1 MINII
6 KMKDEHILDYV
17 LHRLSTCDINSKAFF
32 VVLSIISDKV
42 DSRSIIKYLPSIC
55 ETLIDLMTS
64 NNSAVT
70 VFINLMLNHYTITES
85 KLWFEYWL
93 HPLFKKTDKLDIK
106 YFEQIIT
113 KAVELTPNV
122 SKYIYDFSNKN
133 ELPLKI
139 HLICFNIEKKN
150 YLSNNKDRN
159 WMSQTN
165 IETLKKALHNN
176 DEKIRF
182 IAVNLILECQKKTQ
196 PFTDKELELMKYF
209 IIYNIKTEKAS
220 VRQTNLSFVKKTL
233 IRMNESQ
240 FSVTVKNDA
249 SLNSKLLKYYT
260 EFQNWF
266 SNFCFQNLFPDAN
279 FVRRNFSLESLRLIQ
294 TYFLPT
300 GITGLNESNNFS
312 AVLNCIWDTYEQ
324 NKILAKDILTH
335 NNQELIKLDNI
346 IIEDMLKTSKI
357 LASSTSP
364 PDSITAGYL
373 LEVVIFLKQNTNYEE
388 CAYSIIL
395 NLLDDLKKEVELAE
409 ENLTLA
415 SAKGPMYG
423 LIHTIRHLLNTLNWL
438 NHCLKDSWATFIENL
453 STTCLKCQKL
463 VSIVVN
469 DSSPE
474 GIIPMDDLYQNDCQ
488 VTSQMVL
495 LCCWRTT
502 KESSLLLA
510 DIVSIIETQDSD
522 LSNTLI
528 TQICSCLTSLLSET
542 KHRGAFEQ
550 IYVAYLKVCSIMW
563 KSPTLHKIP
572 LKYLENV
579 LTEIKTGLDE
589 SFCVTR
595 RSAGMP
601 FIIQALICTN
611 HDKRKNVNYTM
622 ETLLGICENK
632 NINEDLKVRVVHA
645 LNVLRALFRCSQ
657 LGDLVGPFVS
667 RAINISIVLFNSSS
681 WPIRNS
687 STLLLSALVN
697 RVFGVPRSSTEIS
710 WKNRMTGREFFQRY
724 PELYDTFLNE
734 FKKFSPM
741 DMRPSLYPTLLIL
754 ARLYPTLNEAT
765 DCIFQLAIYIPYI
778 FKCAQSP
785 VMKTRM
791 LAATSIAP
799 QVTQNKLVEHLY
811 ITYNALI
818 MEHLKENTIHGL
830 LLQIFSLVKNLPKLE
845 SNDLDKLV
853 SLTEDL
859 ITNYDQFTNCS
870 FIVQEVFLR
879 CITCLWL
886 QLDNVQYND
895 SVEQFCTLILE
906 SVKKLVQIKAIGQS
920 KYLESATLLLFA
932 ISLKAQTDF
941 SIVVYNIMNNT
952 VHCETIFKIISI
964 ILSENPDKICD
975 DLDNFKNLYW
985 DRKVLADQLMANK
998 SLMNLVCE
1006 QCTLIDSSID
1016 MKYLV
1021 LSKFPSV
1028 LHMYFN
1034 MYDSIDN
1041 FISKLFNIRRDSEI
1055 AQALL
1060 CINGYLYTQKSLD
1073 KSVIEKLTHLFD
1085 NIYYDQRSD
1094 ECKNACLDIIID
1106 HYNLLIRNN
1115 SDMIVFLKLWNIMIH
1130 YSEDNNEEV
1139 RNHVWRLVNKDTN
1152 CTKSFELLFD
1162 KFTEHFKQFPSAV
1175 LIALIYWS
1183 YLDVELL
1190 QDRPEGQVFDGGDTS
1205 EFKEHSI
1212 RKAIALKIIT
1222 YLTNNNPNSINLEMS
1237 KHLQEWIIEEW
1248 TTDFDNKPTI
1258 LHLKTIGDFITYSK
1272 NVYSMTSKP
1281 INKPMSL
1288 NLIN

>member
-1 MINII
+1 
-6 KMKDEHILDYV
+6 
-17 LHRLSTCDINSKAFF
+17 
-32 VVLSIISDKV
+32 
-42 DSRSIIKYLPSIC
+42 
-55 ETLIDLMTS
+55 
-64 NNSAVT
+64 
-70 VFINLMLNHYTITES
+70 
-85 KLWFEYWL
+85 
-93 HPLFKKTDKLDIK
+93 
-106 YFEQIIT
+106 
-113 KAVELTPNV
+113 
-122 SKYIYDFSNKN
+122 
-133 ELPLKI
+133 
-139 HLICFNIEKKN
+139 
-150 YLSNNKDRN
+150 
-159 WMSQTN
+159 
-165 IETLKKALHNN
+165 
-176 DEKIRF
+176 
-182 IAVNLILECQKKTQ
+182 
-196 PFTDKELELMKYF
+196 
-209 IIYNIKTEKAS
+209 
-220 VRQTNLSFVKKTL
+220 
-233 IRMNESQ
+233 
-240 FSVTVKNDA
+240 
-249 SLNSKLLKYYT
+249 
-260 EFQNWF
+260 
-266 SNFCFQNLFPDAN
+266 
-279 FVRRNFSLESLRLIQ
+279 
-294 TYFLPT
+294 
-300 GITGLNESNNFS
+300 
-312 AVLNCIWDTYEQ
+312 
-324 NKILAKDILTH
+324 
-335 NNQELIKLDNI
+335 
-346 IIEDMLKTSKI
+346 
-357 LASSTSP
+357 
-364 PDSITAGYL
+364 
-373 LEVVIFLKQNTNYEE
+373 
-388 CAYSIIL
+388 
-395 NLLDDLKKEVELAE
+395 
-409 ENLTLA
+409 
-415 SAKGPMYG
+415 MYG
-423 LIHTIRHLLNTLNWL
+423 LIHTIRHLLNTLNWQ
-438 NHCLKDSWATFIENL
+438 NHCLKDTWTTFIENL
-453 STTCLKCQKL
+453 STICLKCEKL

-495 LCCWRTT
+495 LCCWRTA

-510 DIVSIIETQDSD
+510 DVVSIIETQDSD
-522 LSNTLI
+522 FSNTLI
-528 TQICSCLTSLLSET
+528 TEICSCLTLLLSET

-572 LKYLENV
+572 LKYLEDV
-579 LTEIKTGLDE
+579 LTEIKTGLDK

-622 ETLLGICENK
+622 ETLISICENK
-632 NINEDLKVRVVHA
+632 NINEDLKVGVVHA

-667 RAINISIVLFNSSS
+667 RAIDISIVLFNSSS

-754 ARLYPTLNEAT
+754 ARLYPTVNEAT

-791 LAATSIAP
+791 LAAISIAP

-811 ITYNALI
+811 ITYNELT
-818 MEHLKENTIHGL
+818 MKRLKENTTHGL
-830 LLQIFSLVKNLPKLE
+830 LLQMLSLVKNLPKLVLD
-845 SNDLDKLV
+845 DLDKLV
-853 SLTEDL
+853 SLTKDL

-870 FIVQEVFLR
+870 LIVQEVFLK

-886 QLDNVQYND
+886 QLDNIQYND
-895 SVEQFCTLILE
+895 SVKQFCALVLE
-906 SVKKLVQIKAIGQS
+906 SIKKLVQTKAIGQS

-941 SIVVYNIMNNT
+941 SIVVYNIMNNR
-952 VHCETIFKIISI
+952 VHCETVFKILGI
-964 ILSENPDKICD
+964 ILSEKPVEICD

-998 SLMNLVCE
+998 SLMEIICQ

-1021 LSKFPSV
+1021 LSKLTSV
-1028 LHMYFN
+1028 LHMYFR

-1060 CINGYLYTQKSLD
+1060 CINGYLYTLKFLNQSM
-1073 KSVIEKLTHLFD
+1073 IENLTNLFD
-1085 NIYYDQRSD
+1085 NIYCDQRSD
-1094 ECKNACLDIIID
+1094 ECKNACLNIIVNN
-1106 HYNLLIRNN
+1106 YNLLIESN
-1115 SDMIVFLKLWNIMIH
+1115 SDVIIFVKLWNIIIH

-1139 RNHVWRLVNKDTN
+1139 RNHVWRLMNKDTN

-1162 KFTEHFKQFPSAV
+1162 KFTEHFEQFPSAV
-1175 LIALIYWS
+1175 LVALIYWS
-1183 YLDVELL
+1183 YLDVELS

-1205 EFKEHSI
+1205 EFKEHTI
-1212 RKAIALKIIT
+1212 RRALALKTII
-1222 YLTNNNPNSINLEMS
+1222 YLTNNNPQSINLDMS
-1237 KHLQEWIIEEW
+1237 KYLKEWIIEEW
-1248 TTDFDNKPTI
+1248 TTDYDEKLKVLN
-1258 LHLKTIGDFITYSK
+1258 LKTVKDFMTYSK
-1272 NVYSMTSKP
+1272 NFYSITSKL

-1288 NLIN
+1288 N